1 MLVGSGKSFTSTST
15 DCLADITDRVCA
27 DYLDDSM
34 AAEIEQDHTGALP
47 PLESS
52 DDDPHL
58 GQVTP
63 HHIVSPAP
71 RRLTSRFFGVHG
83 KY

>member
-1 MLVGSGKSFTSTST
+1 MTN
-15 DCLADITDRVCA
+15 RVRSIV
-27 DYLDDSM
+27 LDDSM
-34 AAEIEQDHTGALP
+34 AAEIDYDHRSGGGGALP
-47 PLESS
+47 PPESS

-71 RRLTSRFFGVHG
+71 RRLSSRFFNVHG
-83 KY
+83 KD

>member
-1 MLVGSGKSFTSTST
+1 MLVGSGKSLLLPTAIS
-15 DCLADITDRVCA
+15 AMTDRVRPII
-27 DYLDDSM
+27 LDDSM
-34 AAEIEQDHTGALP
+34 AAEIDYDRGALP

-71 RRLTSRFFGVHG
+71 RRLSSRFFSVHG
-83 KY
+83 KD

>member
-1 MLVGSGKSFTSTST
+1 M
-15 DCLADITDRVCA
+15 TDRVPVN
-27 DYLDDSM
+27 YYFLDDSM
-34 AAEIEQDHTGALP
+34 AEIHHDHGGTLP
-47 PLESS
+47 PPESS
-52 DDDPHL
+52 DDDPHI

-71 RRLTSRFFGVHG
+71 RRLSSRFFSVHG